1 MGVAGGSVAVI
12 VLVGWGVGGNGV
24 SVAMDCGFAV
34 GIGVVQ
40 AASSTRASKR
50 NSNIA
55 CFEHVRCI
63 IPS

>member
-1 MGVAGGSVAVI
+1 VAGGSVAAI
-12 VLVGWGVGGNGV
+12 VLVGWGVGGNGA
-24 SVAMDCGFAV
+24 SVAMDCGVAV

-40 AASSTRASKR
+40 AASSTRVSKR

-55 CFEHVRCI
+55 CFEQVRRI